1 MRKTNYKKYFENFII
16 DKNTEQKVLETLRN
30 KDLSWP
36 FGVTKDLE
44 QKISQFLRIKYA
56 LAHCNA
62 TSAMYSAM
70 FAVGVG
76 KSTEVIC
83 PTYTFWASIAPAVN
97 LGAKVVFCDI
107 DEDDLLIDTNT
118 IEKYIT
124 PKTKAIVIPHLWGR
138 FADIGKIKE
147 VCRHHN
153 DKIFIIEDA
162 SHCFGAK
169 YKDEYLST
177 LGDVGIFSM
186 QAGKSLVAGE
196 GGMLVTNNFEIYD
209 KATYLGHYERIK
221 YSTHTKYS
229 AYSKTGGGYKFR
241 IHPLA
246 SAIAISQLSTIKKR
260 LQKQNKLMGYFEKRL
275 QEIPQIQ
282 TFNKPYDGY
291 TYGGRFGLRVA
302 LKTNSS
308 KKPALIKNG
317 NESGLNFEDEYVS
330 LLHLEKFFKDHDAKN
345 IGVDK
350 FSKTQKLHKRLFSLP
365 IFYSGS
371 EPVIDSY
378 LADLK
383 KILDKSL
390 AG

>member
-1 MRKTNYKKYFENFII
+1 MRSTNYKKYFENFKI
-16 DKNTEQKVLETLRN
+16 DKNTEQKVLGTLRD

-44 QKISQFLRIKYA
+44 QKVSQFLHIKYA

-76 KSTEVIC
+76 KDTEVIC

-124 PKTKAIVIPHLWGR
+124 PRTKAIVIPHLWGR
-138 FADIGKIKE
+138 FADIVELKE

-153 DKIFIIEDA
+153 NKIFLIEDA

-169 YKDEYLST
+169 YKGEYLGT

-221 YSTHTKYS
+221 YSPHTKYS

-246 SAIAISQLSTIKKR
+246 SAIALSQLRTIKKR
-260 LQKQNKLMGYFEKRL
+260 LQKQNKLMDYFEKSL

-282 TFNKPYDGY
+282 TFDNPYEGF

-302 LKTNSS
+302 LKTDSS
-308 KKPALIKNG
+308 KKLTLIKKG
-317 NESGLNFEDEYVS
+317 NEGGLNFEDEYVS
-330 LLHLEKFFKDHDAKN
+330 LLHLEKFFKDHGAEN
-345 IGVDK
+345 IGVRK
-350 FSKTQKLHKRLFSLP
+350 FHKTQKLHKRLFSLP

-371 EPVIDSY
+371 ESVIDSY

-383 KILDKSL
+383 KILDRSL